1 MISMLKLSYR
11 YDQTAARLEV
21 DGLPDFSSGHGDS
34 VIGILSAWRLQLVGA
49 PELEGKRD
57 HLEALMAVVFPYAR
71 HQISGVSR
79 PEGWSHHPVS
89 IRPIDGGHQIGLK
102 SSQPDVPPLEIK
114 LDDAD
119 LAALLRCLDALRADD
134 RVAIS
139 WPEIINHPLS
149 RRELVE
155 RVPLVRR
162 LAAPA
167 FGGVALVVVGVMAM
181 VVPIPSQE
189 NKAPT
194 DSVEALSPEPVSDPS
209 QGDPS
214 R

>member
-1 MISMLKLSYR
+1 MTSKLKLSYR

-21 DGLPDFSSGHGDS
+21 EGLPDFSSGHGDN

-89 IRPIDGGHQIGLK
+89 IRPVDGSHQLQLT
-102 SSQPDVPPLEIK
+102 SSQPDVPPLEIQ

-119 LAALLRCLDALRADD
+119 LADLLRCLDALRSDQ
-134 RVAIS
+134 RVAIA

-162 LAAPA
+162 LAAPV
-167 FGGVALVVVGVMAM
+167 FGGVALVVVGMMAIL
-181 VVPIPSQE
+181 IPLPSE
-189 NKAPT
+189 ETKTLT
-194 DSVEALSPEPVSDPS
+194 DSVEAPSADPVSDSS
-209 QGDPS
+209 QADPP

>member
-89 IRPIDGGHQIGLK
+89 IRPIDGGHELGLK

-181 VVPIPSQE
+181 IVPIPSQE

>member
-1 MISMLKLSYR
+1 M
-11 YDQTAARLEV
+11 
-21 DGLPDFSSGHGDS
+21 
-34 VIGILSAWRLQLVGA
+34 
-49 PELEGKRD
+49 
-57 HLEALMAVVFPYAR
+57 
-71 HQISGVSR
+71 
-79 PEGWSHHPVS
+79 S
-89 IRPIDGGHQIGLK
+89 IRPVDGGHQLELT
-102 SSQPDVPPLEIK
+102 SSQPNVPPLEIK

-119 LAALLRCLDALRADD
+119 LADLLRCLDALCSDD
-134 RVAIS
+134 RVAIP

-162 LAAPA
+162 LAAPV

-181 VVPIPSQE
+181 VVPLPSQE

-194 DSVEALSPEPVSDPS
+194 DSVEAPSTDPVSDPS
-209 QGDPS
+209 QADPS

>member
-1 MISMLKLSYR
+1 MLKLSYR

-102 SSQPDVPPLEIK
+102 SSQSDVPPLEIK

-167 FGGVALVVVGVMAM
+167 FGGVALVVVGFMAM

-194 DSVEALSPEPVSDPS
+194 DSVEALSPEPVSDPL

>member
-89 IRPIDGGHQIGLK
+89 IRPIDGGHQLGLK

-189 NKAPT
+189 NKALT

>member
-1 MISMLKLSYR
+1 MLKLSYR

-21 DGLPDFSSGHGDS
+21 EGLPDFSSGHGDN

-89 IRPIDGGHQIGLK
+89 IRPVGGSHQLQLT
-102 SSQPDVPPLEIK
+102 SSQPDVPPLEIQ

-119 LAALLRCLDALRADD
+119 LADLLRCLDALRSDQ
-134 RVAIS
+134 RVAIA

-162 LAAPA
+162 LAAPV
-167 FGGVALVVVGVMAM
+167 FGGVALVVVGMMAM
-181 VVPIPSQE
+181 LIPLPSE
-189 NKAPT
+189 ETKTLT
-194 DSVEALSPEPVSDPS
+194 DSVEAPSADPVSDSS
-209 QGDPS
+209 QADPS

>member
-89 IRPIDGGHQIGLK
+89 IRPIDGGHQLGLK

-181 VVPIPSQE
+181 VVPISSQE

>member
-1 MISMLKLSYR
+1 MLKLSYR

-21 DGLPDFSSGHGDS
+21 DGLPDFSSGHRDS
-34 VIGILSAWRLQLVGA
+34 VIGIMSAWRLQLVGA

-57 HLEALMAVVFPYAR
+57 HLEALMAVVLPYAR

-89 IRPIDGGHQIGLK
+89 IRPVDGGHQLGLS

-119 LAALLRCLDALRADD
+119 LADLLRCLDALRADD

-162 LAAPA
+162 LAAPVL
-167 FGGVALVVVGVMAM
+167 GGVALVVVGVMAM
-181 VVPIPSQE
+181 VVPLPSQE
-189 NKAPT
+189 TKAPT
-194 DSVEALSPEPVSDPS
+194 DSVEAASPDPVSDPS
-209 QGDPS
+209 QADPS

>member
-1 MISMLKLSYR
+1 
-11 YDQTAARLEV
+11 V

>member
-1 MISMLKLSYR
+1 MLKLSYR

-167 FGGVALVVVGVMAM
+167 FGGVALVVVGFMAM

>member
-1 MISMLKLSYR
+1 MLKLSYR

-89 IRPIDGGHQIGLK
+89 IRPVDGGHQLELT

-119 LAALLRCLDALRADD
+119 LADLLRCLDAQCGPNLFSQSGLCFNSIFKKTPN
-134 RVAIS
+134 AIR
-139 WPEIINHPLS
+139 PL
-149 RRELVE
+149 
-155 RVPLVRR
+155 
-162 LAAPA
+162 
-167 FGGVALVVVGVMAM
+167 G
-181 VVPIPSQE
+181 
-189 NKAPT
+189 
-194 DSVEALSPEPVSDPS
+194 
-209 QGDPS
+209 
-214 R
+214 

>member
-1 MISMLKLSYR
+1 MLKLSYR

-21 DGLPDFSSGHGDS
+21 EGLPDFSSGHGDN

-89 IRPIDGGHQIGLK
+89 IRPVDGSHQLQLT
-102 SSQPDVPPLEIK
+102 SSQPDVPPLEIQ

-119 LAALLRCLDALRADD
+119 LADLLRCLDALRSDQ
-134 RVAIS
+134 RVAIA

-162 LAAPA
+162 LAAPV
-167 FGGVALVVVGVMAM
+167 FGGVALVVVGMMAM
-181 VVPIPSQE
+181 LIPLPSE
-189 NKAPT
+189 ETKTLT
-194 DSVEALSPEPVSDPS
+194 DSVEAPSADPVSDSS
-209 QGDPS
+209 QADPS

>member
-89 IRPIDGGHQIGLK
+89 IRPIDGGHELGLK

-167 FGGVALVVVGVMAM
+167 FGGVALVVVGFMAM

>member
-1 MISMLKLSYR
+1 MLKLSYR

-21 DGLPDFSSGHGDS
+21 DGLPDFSAGHGDS
-34 VIGILSAWRLQLVGA
+34 VIGIVSAWRLQLVGA

-57 HLEALMAVVFPYAR
+57 HLEALMSVVFPYAR

-79 PEGWSHHPVS
+79 PEGWSHHPVR
-89 IRPIDGGHQIGLK
+89 IRPKDGGHQLELT

-119 LAALLRCLDALRADD
+119 LADLLRCLDALRSDD

-139 WPEIINHPLS
+139 WPEISNHPLS

-155 RVPLVRR
+155 RVPLLHR
-162 LAAPA
+162 LVAPVL
-167 FGGVALVVVGVMAM
+167 GGVALVVVGVMAM
-181 VVPIPSQE
+181 VVPLPSNE
-189 NKAPT
+189 TKTLT
-194 DSVEALSPEPVSDPS
+194 DSVETPRPDPVSDPS
-209 QGDPS
+209 QADPS

>member
-89 IRPIDGGHQIGLK
+89 IRPIDGGHQLGLK

-167 FGGVALVVVGVMAM
+167 FGGVALVVVGFMAM

>member
-1 MISMLKLSYR
+1 MLKLSYR

-21 DGLPDFSSGHGDS
+21 DGLPDFSAGHADN

-71 HQISGVSR
+71 HQISGVAR
-79 PEGWSHHPVS
+79 PEGWFQHPVR
-89 IRPIDGGHQIGLK
+89 ILPVKHGHQLELT
-102 SSQPDVPPLEIK
+102 SSQADVPPLKIC

-119 LAALLRCLDALRADD
+119 LADLLRCLDALKSDH
-134 RVAIS
+134 RVAMS
-139 WPEIINHPLS
+139 WPEISNHPLS

-155 RVPLVRR
+155 RVPLLHR
-162 LAAPA
+162 LASPFLGGLALVMVGAVAMVLPIPRQQNTAPA
-167 FGGVALVVVGVMAM
+167 DAVK
-181 VVPIPSQE
+181 I
-189 NKAPT
+189 
-194 DSVEALSPEPVSDPS
+194 SPPQPVTEPL
-209 QGDPS
+209 QADPS

>member
-11 YDQTAARLEV
+11 YDQTASRLEV
-21 DGLPDFSSGHGDS
+21 DGLPDFSAGHGDS

-49 PELEGKRD
+49 PELEGKRE
-57 HLEALMAVVFPYAR
+57 HLEALMAVVLPYAR

-79 PEGWSHHPVS
+79 AEGWSQHPVS
-89 IRPIDGGHQIGLK
+89 IRPVEGGHQLELT

-119 LAALLRCLDALRADD
+119 LADLLRCLDAIRADD

-139 WPEIINHPLS
+139 WPEVVNHPLS

-162 LAAPA
+162 LAAPV
-167 FGGVALVVVGVMAM
+167 FGGVALVVVGLMAM
-181 VVPIPSQE
+181 VIPLPMPE
-189 NKAPT
+189 TKAPT
-194 DSVEALSPEPVSDPS
+194 DSVEAPSSDSVSDPS
-209 QGDPS
+209 QADPA

>member
-1 MISMLKLSYR
+1 MLKLSYR

-57 HLEALMAVVFPYAR
+57 HLEALMAVVFPYVR

>member
-1 MISMLKLSYR
+1 MLKLSYR

-167 FGGVALVVVGVMAM
+167 FGGVALVVVGFMAM

-194 DSVEALSPEPVSDPS
+194 DSVEALSPEPVSDPL

>member
-1 MISMLKLSYR
+1 MLKLSYR

-34 VIGILSAWRLQLVGA
+34 VMGILSAWRLQLVGA

-89 IRPIDGGHQIGLK
+89 LRPVDGGHQLELT

-119 LAALLRCLDALRADD
+119 LADLLRCLDALRADE
-134 RVAIS
+134 RVAIP
-139 WPEIINHPLS
+139 WPQIINDPLS

-162 LAAPA
+162 LAAPM
-167 FGGVALVVVGVMAM
+167 FGGVALAVVGVMAM
-181 VVPIPSQE
+181 VVPLPSQE
-189 NKAPT
+189 TKAPP
-194 DSVEALSPEPVSDPS
+194 DSVEAPIPDPVSDPS
-209 QGDPS
+209 QADQS

>member
-119 LAALLRCLDALRADD
+119 LAALVRCLDALRADD

>member
-89 IRPIDGGHQIGLK
+89 IRPIDGGHELGLK

-167 FGGVALVVVGVMAM
+167 FGGVALVVVGFMAM

-194 DSVEALSPEPVSDPS
+194 DSVEALSPEPVSDPL

>member
-1 MISMLKLSYR
+1 MLKLSYR

-194 DSVEALSPEPVSDPS
+194 DSVEALSPEPVSDPL